1 MVAPWQ
7 PLERAPMSSPPTPSE
22 VNPSGVNRSL
32 FDYAKEIFKIVEE
45 TANKGAATG
54 LFTVGTALLVF
65 VYAVRFFKLP
75 LIETMTSEEFYFSVE
90 IGALLTLC
98 SALIRLFI
106 FYSGMAR
113 SKEVEKDLIEFQ
125 KKVQDQKATRTQMHD
140 DQQNKNTTILS

>member
-1 MVAPWQ
+1 
-7 PLERAPMSSPPTPSE
+7 
-22 VNPSGVNRSL
+22 
-32 FDYAKEIFKIVEE
+32 
-45 TANKGAATG
+45 
-54 LFTVGTALLVF
+54 LVF
-65 VYAVRFFKLP
+65 VYAVKFFKLP

-125 KKVQDQKATRTQMHD
+125 NKVQDQKATRTQMHD